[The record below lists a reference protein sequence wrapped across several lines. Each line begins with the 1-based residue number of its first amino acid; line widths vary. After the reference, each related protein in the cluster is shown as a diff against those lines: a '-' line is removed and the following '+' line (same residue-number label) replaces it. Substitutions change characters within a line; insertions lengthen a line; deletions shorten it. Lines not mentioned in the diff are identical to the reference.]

1 MIASVS
7 RLFGVER
14 TFERPREGLVERLR
28 LADRRRPRTGTVRPI
43 AVTRDL
49 RSNARTLPGIN
60 CGTFQ
65 TDNAAQGSS
74 LTA

>member
-1 MIASVS
+1 LNV
-7 RLFGVER
+7 RLKAW
-14 TFERPREGLVERLR
+14 
-28 LADRRRPRTGTVRPI
+28 ADVRRWPI
-43 AVTRDL
+43 GDGHEPAQFDPLDTRDL